1 MNRQRTVIYGE
12 RQRVLKGEN
21 RQDQIENMIIDVV
34 TDYVRA
40 ETEGGYSED
49 WDHEKLW
56 TALKSVY
63 PISLKWDEL
72 ADHAESDGKD
82 LTGEHLEEVI
92 SEDSRRAY
100 RSRESEVEAMAGDGA
115 MRQLER
121 QVMLQVLDRKWREHL
136 YEMDYLKQGI
146 GLRAMAQRDPLI
158 EYQREGFDMFSTMLE
173 GLKEECV

>member
-21 RQDQIENMIIDVV
+21 LRDQIENMIVDVV
-34 TDYVRA
+34 GDYVRA

-63 PISLKWDEL
+63 PITLEWDEL
-72 ADHAESDGKD
+72 SDEAETDGKD
-82 LTGEHLEEVI
+82 LTGEYLEEV
-92 SEDSRRAY
+92 
-100 RSRESEVEAMAGDGA
+100 MAGDGRRACRARAAEIDAAAGEGA

-158 EYQREGFDMFSTMLE
+158 EYQREGFDMFATMLD
-173 GLKEECV
+173 